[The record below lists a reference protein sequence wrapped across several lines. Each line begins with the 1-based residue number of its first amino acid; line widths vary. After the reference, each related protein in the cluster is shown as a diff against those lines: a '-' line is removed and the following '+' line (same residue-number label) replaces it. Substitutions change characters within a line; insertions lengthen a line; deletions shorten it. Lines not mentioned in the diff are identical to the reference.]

1 MFAVHRSLQLLH
13 NIDFVQVA
21 RTVVEKVIIR
31 QWKLTKRSNRDAV
44 IGTAPSPMAQSN
56 LTAPNQ
62 IAQSNRTPR
71 SPPNNKSIR
80 TSIHNQTETS
90 NRATPSQII
99 LSIRTAPNEQ
109 TLSFR
114 SAPNEQTPSFRSAP
128 NQQTLS
134 FRTAPNEQT
143 LSFRSAPNQ
152 QTPSF
157 RLSPNEKSI
166 RSAPNQTSQSIRIAP
181 NQTAAQSIQE
191 CSLDDDEIDDFEQIQ
206 HNHRVYLVLQFLSWE
221 VYKVVIPLMYL
232 ASVYIIMNGNNS
244 MWMGGLGKH
253 FIYLYYILSS
263 STIMLD

>member
-109 TLSFR
+109 T
-114 SAPNEQTPSFRSAP
+114 PSFRSAP

-134 FRTAPNEQT
+134 FRSAPNEQT

-244 MWMGGLGKH
+244 MWMGGLGKL
-253 FIYLYYILSS
+253 FVYRYSILSL
-263 STIMLD
+263 STIVD